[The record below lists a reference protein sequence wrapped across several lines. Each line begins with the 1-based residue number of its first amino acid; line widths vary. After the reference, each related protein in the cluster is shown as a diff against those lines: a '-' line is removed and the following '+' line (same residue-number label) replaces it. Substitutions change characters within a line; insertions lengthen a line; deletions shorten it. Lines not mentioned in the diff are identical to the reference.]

1 MLRKFF
7 WLAAL
12 GTLSVALLP
21 SAARAQEYL
30 DQGTYELTLSGTGS
44 SNEDIDAGQFGIAAN
59 LGYFVTDQLEL
70 SLRQTLDYA
79 DFNAGTTVNASTG
92 VAVDFHFD
100 LDRWQPFI
108 GAAIGY
114 AYGDNSDTFFA
125 GPEAGVKYFVKAD
138 TFIYGLVQYQF
149 FFDDGDDAQSAFDD
163 GSFLYQLGIGFT
175 W

>member
-1 MLRKFF
+1 MLRKLFC
-7 WLAAL
+7 LAAL

-21 SAARAQEYL
+21 PAAQAQEYL
-30 DQGTYELTLSGTGS
+30 DQGTWELTLTGQGS
-44 SNEDIDAGQFGIAAN
+44 SNEDVDAGQFGIGAN
-59 LGYFVTDQLEL
+59 LGYYIADQLEL
-70 SLRQTLDYA
+70 SLRQTVNYA
-79 DFNAGTTVNASTG
+79 DFNAGTTVDASTG
-92 VAVDFHFD
+92 VAIDYHFD
-100 LDRWQPFI
+100 LDRFQPFI

-114 AYGDNSDTFFA
+114 LYGDTSDTFFA

-149 FFDDGDDAQSAFDD
+149 FFEDSDDAESAFDD